1 MYALC
6 INNKYPP
13 NTSPRTEARRR
24 EQATPT
30 SINQTR
36 KRIKLICSIPAVQIS
51 NLGRI
56 QTGAAHGLLV
66 CMRSGRTHP
75 RCWRRPVPAR
85 AAPPPHRCELH
96 GAARSAAPP
105 PASPSRAHGVL
116 LLPPL
121 LSPSLVDTD
130 LGTPGLVI
138 LE

>member
-1 MYALC
+1 MISVRIRSVFIPTNGPHHLTDAW
-6 INNKYPP
+6 
-13 NTSPRTEARRR
+13 ARG
-24 EQATPT
+24 
-30 SINQTR
+30 S
-36 KRIKLICSIPAVQIS
+36 
-51 NLGRI
+51 
-56 QTGAAHGLLV
+56 
-66 CMRSGRTHP
+66 
-75 RCWRRPVPAR
+75 
-85 AAPPPHRCELH
+85 PHRCELH